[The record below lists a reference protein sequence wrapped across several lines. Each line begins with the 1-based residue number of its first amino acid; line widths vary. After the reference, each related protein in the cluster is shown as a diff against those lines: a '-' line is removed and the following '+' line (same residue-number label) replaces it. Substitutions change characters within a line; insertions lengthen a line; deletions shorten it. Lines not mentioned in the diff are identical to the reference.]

1 MNDADPASMNA
12 SWRLT
17 PDPDDVAALAEHFAR
32 QETFFTPAMVLADYL
47 ADVVAAT
54 ADLHAA
60 QCRDRC
66 CHTCAGLA
74 TALLGVAAHH
84 RLHGHPAGEEHHP

>member
-1 MNDADPASMNA
+1 MWPPWPNTSPARKPQS
-12 SWRLT
+12 T
-17 PDPDDVAALAEHFAR
+17 PGD
-32 QETFFTPAMVLADYL
+32 VLADYL
-47 ADVVAAT
+47 ADVVTAT

-60 QCRDRC
+60 ECRDRC

-84 RLHGHPAGEEHHP
+84 QLHGHQAGEEYHP